1 MPIDKPDGDSDSEV
15 KLLKS
20 ILSEIQD
27 LNSQLARTDER
38 SRNNRAQVEDLRDNR
53 IVPMEAAVEKNDNRS
68 RRNALIIG
76 GFVTALTL
84 FLGAGA
90 TYLFTL
96 L

>member
-1 MPIDKPDGDSDSEV
+1 MPVDNNDGDSEV

-53 IVPMEAAVEKNDNRS
+53 IVPLESQVDTNDNRS
-68 RRNALIIG
+68 RRNSLIIG
-76 GFVTALTL
+76 AAVTFVTLS
-84 FLGAGA
+84 LGAGL
-90 TYLFTL
+90 TYAFTL
-96 L
+96 I

>member
-1 MPIDKPDGDSDSEV
+1 MPIDESDGDSEI

-53 IVPMEAAVEKNDNRS
+53 IVPLEGQVATNDNRS
-68 RRNALIIG
+68 RRNSLIIRAAITA
-76 GFVTALTL
+76 VTLAT
-84 FLGAGA
+84 GAGISY
-90 TYLFTL
+90 TFTL

>member
-1 MPIDKPDGDSDSEV
+1 MPADPPDGDSEV

-38 SRNNRAQVEDLRDNR
+38 SRNNREQVENLRDNR

-68 RRNALIIG
+68 RRNSLIIG
-76 GFVTALTL
+76 AFVTALTL
-84 FLGAGA
+84 GFGAA
-90 TYLFTL
+90 VTYLLTL

>member
-1 MPIDKPDGDSDSEV
+1 MPADKPDGDSEV
-15 KLLKS
+15 KLLKN

-53 IVPMEAAVEKNDNRS
+53 IVPLEGQVAKNDNRS
-68 RRNALIIG
+68 RRNSLIIG
-76 GFVTALTL
+76 AAITTATL
-84 FLGAGA
+84 ATGAGISYA
-90 TYLFTL
+90 FTL

>member
-1 MPIDKPDGDSDSEV
+1 MPIDDADGDSDSEV

-53 IVPMEAAVEKNDNRS
+53 IVPLEGQVAKNDNRKERQS
-68 RRNALIIG
+68 EIIG
-76 GFVTALTL
+76 GFLTTLTL
-84 FLGAGA
+84 LVGAGA
-90 TYLFTL
+90 SYLFTIL
-96 L
+96 

>member
-1 MPIDKPDGDSDSEV
+1 MPADEPDGDSEV

-53 IVPMEAAVEKNDNRS
+53 IVPLEGQVAKNDNRS
-68 RRNALIIG
+68 RRNSLIIG
-76 GFVTALTL
+76 AAITAVTLAT
-84 FLGAGA
+84 GAGISYA
-90 TYLFTL
+90 FTL

>member
-1 MPIDKPDGDSDSEV
+1 MPAESPDGDSEV

-38 SRNNRAQVEDLRDNR
+38 SRNNREQVENLRDNR
-53 IVPMEAAVEKNDNRS
+53 IVPMEAQVEKTDNRS
-68 RRNALIIG
+68 RRNSLIIG
-76 GFVTALTL
+76 AFVTALTL
-84 FLGAGA
+84 GFGAA
-90 TYLFTL
+90 VTYLFTL

>member
-1 MPIDKPDGDSDSEV
+1 MPVDDSDGDSTSEV
-15 KLLKS
+15 KILKS

-38 SRNNRAQVEDLRDNR
+38 SRNNREQVEDLRDNR
-53 IVPMEAAVEKNDNRS
+53 IVPLEGQVAKNDNRS

-76 GFVTALTL
+76 GFLTALTL
-84 FLGAGA
+84 LVGAGA
-90 TYLFTL
+90 SYIFTL

>member
-1 MPIDKPDGDSDSEV
+1 MPADPPDGDSEV

-38 SRNNRAQVEDLRDNR
+38 SRNNREQVENLRDNR

-68 RRNALIIG
+68 RRNSLIIG
-76 GFVTALTL
+76 AFVTALTL
-84 FLGAGA
+84 GFGAA
-90 TYLFTL
+90 VTYLFTL

>member
-1 MPIDKPDGDSDSEV
+1 MPIDEPDGDSEV

-53 IVPMEAAVEKNDNRS
+53 IVPLEGQVEKNDNRS
-68 RRNALIIG
+68 RRNSLIIG
-76 GFVTALTL
+76 AAITAVTLAT
-84 FLGAGA
+84 GAGIS
-90 TYLFTL
+90 YMFTL
-96 L
+96 I

>member
-1 MPIDKPDGDSDSEV
+1 MPDDDGQRDSEV

-38 SRNNRAQVEDLRDNR
+38 SRNNRDQVENLRDNR
-53 IVPMEAAVEKNDNRS
+53 IVPLESQMETTDNRS
-68 RRNALIIG
+68 RRNSLIIG
-76 GFVTALTL
+76 AFVTALTL
-84 FLGAGA
+84 GFGAA
-90 TYLFTL
+90 VTYLFTAL

>member
-1 MPIDKPDGDSDSEV
+1 MPAESPDGDSEV

-38 SRNNRAQVEDLRDNR
+38 SRNNRDQVENLRDNR
-53 IVPMEAAVEKNDNRS
+53 IVPMEAQVETNDNRS
-68 RRNALIIG
+68 RRNSLILG

-84 FLGAGA
+84 GFGAA
-90 TYLFTL
+90 VTYLFTL

>member
-1 MPIDKPDGDSDSEV
+1 MPAESPDGDSEV

-38 SRNNRAQVEDLRDNR
+38 SRNNREQVENLRDNR
-53 IVPMEAAVEKNDNRS
+53 IVPMEAQVEKTDNRS
-68 RRNALIIG
+68 RRNSLIIG
-76 GFVTALTL
+76 AFVTALTL
-84 FLGAGA
+84 GFGAA
-90 TYLFTL
+90 VTYLLTL

>member
-1 MPIDKPDGDSDSEV
+1 MPPDEADGDSEV

-38 SRNNRAQVEDLRDNR
+38 SRNNRDQVENLRDNR
-53 IVPMEAAVEKNDNRS
+53 IIPLEKQAETNDNRS
-68 RRNALIIG
+68 RRNSLILGAFI
-76 GFVTALTL
+76 TALTL
-84 FLGAGA
+84 GFGAA
-90 TYLFTL
+90 VTYLFTL